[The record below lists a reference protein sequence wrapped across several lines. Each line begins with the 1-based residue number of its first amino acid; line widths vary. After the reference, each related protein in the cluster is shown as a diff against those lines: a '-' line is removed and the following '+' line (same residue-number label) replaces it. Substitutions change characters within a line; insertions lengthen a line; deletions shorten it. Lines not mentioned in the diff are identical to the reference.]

1 MFIKD
6 LSIINFK
13 NYEEAVLEFSPQINC
28 LVGDNGSGKTNI
40 LDAIYYLGNCKSYFN
55 PIDKHNIRHNE
66 NYFVLSAN
74 FGIDDRIDK
83 INCGV
88 KIGQKKVFKRN
99 DKIYDRLAD
108 HIGKYPVVIITPN
121 DIDLIK
127 EGSEIRRKF
136 FDSIIAQN
144 NKIFLNNLINYN
156 KVLLQRNNLLKHFAR
171 EKKFQYDSLEIW
183 DLKLAEL
190 GEKIHE
196 ERKLFEKQFNPIF
209 NKLYTQI
216 CGKLE
221 NGSISYSSDCSSNS
235 MMEILINSQQKD
247 RILQRTSKGIHKDE
261 YRFEIDSYG
270 VKKFGSQGQQKSF
283 LIALKL
289 AQFLFIK
296 EHHGIT
302 PILLL
307 DDIFDKIDDKRVS
320 HLMKLVNEKTFKQ
333 IFITDTH
340 RGRIPNLFSS
350 VDAEM
355 KIFQIEKGNVLTQIQ
370 QQNE

>member
-6 LSIINFK
+6 LSLINFK
-13 NYEEAVLEFSPQINC
+13 NYNEAKFEFSPQINC

-40 LDAIYYLGNCKSYFN
+40 LDAIYYLGTCKSYFN

-66 NYFVLSAN
+66 LFFALHAN
-74 FGIDDRIDK
+74 FGIDNRLDK
-83 INCGV
+83 VNCGV
-88 KIGQKKVFKRN
+88 KLGQKKIFKRN

-108 HIGKYPVVIITPN
+108 HLGKYPVVIITPN

-144 NKIFLNNLINYN
+144 NTNFLNNLINYN
-156 KVLLQRNNLLKHFAR
+156 KVLQQRNNLLKHFAR
-171 EKKFQYDSLEIW
+171 ENKFQFDNLEIW
-183 DLKLAEL
+183 NLKLAEL
-190 GEKIHE
+190 GELIHK
-196 ERKLFEKQFNPIF
+196 ERLAFEKQFNPIF
-209 NKLYTQI
+209 TKLYHQI
-216 CGKLE
+216 CGGLE
-221 NGSISYSSDCSSNS
+221 KGTITYSSDCNSNS
-235 MMEILINSQQKD
+235 MIEILNKSLQKD
-247 RILQRTSKGIHKDE
+247 RILQRTSRGIHKDE
-261 YRFEIDSYG
+261 YHFEIDG
-270 VKKFGSQGQQKSF
+270 HPVKKFGSQGQQKSF

-320 HLMKLVNEKTFKQ
+320 YLMQMVNENTFKQ

-340 RGRIPNLFSS
+340 HGRIPELFSDI
-350 VDAEM
+350 DAEM
-355 KIFQIEKGNVLTQIQ
+355 KIFHIEKGQVLFPNTSTL
-370 QQNE
+370 

>member
-1 MFIKD
+1 MFIKN
-6 LSIINFK
+6 LSVVNFK
-13 NYEEAVLEFSPQINC
+13 NYEEATFDFSPQINC

-55 PIDKHNIRHNE
+55 PIDKQNIRHE
-66 NYFVLSAN
+66 EKFFVLSAN
-74 FGIDDRIDK
+74 FKIDDRLDK

-99 DKIYDRLAD
+99 DKIYDRLTD

-144 NKIFLNNLINYN
+144 NKTFLNNLINYN

-171 EKKFQYDSLEIW
+171 EKTFQYDSLEIW

-190 GEKIHE
+190 GEKIHL
-196 ERKLFEKQFNPIF
+196 ERKFFEKQFNPIF
-209 NKLYTQI
+209 NNLYQHI
-216 CGKLE
+216 CGELE
-221 NGSISYSSDCSSNS
+221 RGTIVYTSDCSSNS
-235 MMEILINSQQKD
+235 FIEILNSSLQKD

-261 YRFEIDSYG
+261 YRFEIDSHS

-296 EHHGIT
+296 EHHQIT

-320 HLMKLVNEKTFKQ
+320 HLMKLVNENTFKQ

-340 RGRIPNLFSS
+340 HGRIPELFASIES
-350 VDAEM
+350 EM
-355 KIFQIEKGNVLTQIQ
+355 KIFQIEKGHVLIPD
-370 QQNE
+370 